1 MPTVYLDLKGILWSK
16 QFKGGI
22 LWSKQLKVDVWS
34 NCGVPRSKYLSYG
47 SKVPLKERG
56 VPWSNCGI
64 PRSKFIS
71 Y

>member
-22 LWSKQLKVDVWS
+22 LWSKQLKVGILWS
-34 NCGVPRSKYLSYG
+34 KFNCSSVQRHKCSFM
-47 SKVPLKERG
+47 ERG

-64 PRSKFIS
+64 PRSKFPS
-71 Y
+71 YE